1 MDPIDKEI
9 YHTLF
14 RNEQEVLDA
23 VDPMDFFS
31 ELGNQGEWFDEMY
44 VNKPSLYDEWKS
56 VGGKDEVLI
65 NIYIYGKSK
74 DFNDE
79 SIIRL
84 IKKYIEIRRE
94 KYKEPIP
101 PMSDFVFNKMKEII
115 DKRVKIKK
123 KFFTRSNSRGGRK
136 SKKEKKKSKKG
147 GKTKKSK
154 KKK

>member
-1 MDPIDKEI
+1 MDQIDKDI
-9 YHTLF
+9 HDTLF
-14 RNEQEVLDA
+14 RNEQGVLDA
-23 VDPMDFFS
+23 VDPMDFFP

-44 VNKPSLYDEWKS
+44 VNKPSLYDQWKS

-84 IKKYIEIRRE
+84 IKKYIEIRKE
-94 KYKEPIP
+94 KYKESIP

-136 SKKEKKKSKKG
+136 SKKLKKS